1 MNLKQKQREPM
12 LFCDKYTVTV
22 VDFHIKHNKVST
34 VIHENQMLQTA
45 LQLRFSFVYSWLHTM
60 SLSRHP

>member
-1 MNLKQKQREPM
+1 M

-45 LQLRFSFVYSWLHTM
+45 LQLRFSSIQCH
-60 SLSRHP
+60 